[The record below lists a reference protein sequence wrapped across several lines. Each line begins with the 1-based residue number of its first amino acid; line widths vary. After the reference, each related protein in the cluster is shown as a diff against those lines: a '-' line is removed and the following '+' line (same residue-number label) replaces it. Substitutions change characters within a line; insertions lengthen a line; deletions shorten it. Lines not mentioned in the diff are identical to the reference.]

1 MIKRVLVAY
10 CTATLLSAAY
20 LPAQAQ
26 TQSPAP
32 QAVQTTAVS
41 KDEVQKFANAIKQI
55 LVVNRESEKKAA
67 QAIKDE
73 KGLTEQ
79 RFDEIYN
86 AQKDPKATPAV
97 QIQPKERQS
106 YDRVV
111 TKLVQIQ
118 KDSDVKMEE
127 AVKAQKLEMSRFNQ
141 IFEAAQKSPQ
151 LRQEIQK
158 LVQQK

>member
-10 CTATLLSAAY
+10 CTAALLSAAY

-26 TQSPAP
+26 TQAPAP
-32 QAVQTTAVS
+32 QAAPTTSVS

-55 LVVNRESEKKAA
+55 LVINRESEQEAV

-79 RFDEIYN
+79 RFNEIYK
-86 AQKDPKATPAV
+86 AQRESKATPAV

-106 YDRVV
+106 YDRVM

-118 KDSDVKMEE
+118 KNSDVKMEE
-127 AVKAQKLEMSRFNQ
+127 AVKAQKLEMPRFNQ

-158 LVQQK
+158 LVTQK

>member
-10 CTATLLSAAY
+10 CTAALLSAAH

-32 QAVQTTAVS
+32 QAAPTTAVS

-55 LVVNRESEKKAA
+55 LVINRESEKKAT

-79 RFDEIYN
+79 RFDEIYK
-86 AQKDPKATPAV
+86 AQKDPKAASAV
-97 QIQPKERQS
+97 QIQPRERQS
-106 YDRVV
+106 YDRIV

-118 KDSDVKMEE
+118 KDSDTKVEE
-127 AVKAQKLEMSRFNQ
+127 AVKAQKLEMPRFNQ

-158 LVQQK
+158 LVTQK

>member
-1 MIKRVLVAY
+1 MIKRVLVAC
-10 CTATLLSAAY
+10 CTAVLLSAAD
-20 LPAQAQ
+20 LPVQAQ
-26 TQSPAP
+26 TQAPVP
-32 QAVQTTAVS
+32 QAAPDTAVS

-55 LVVNRESEKKAA
+55 LVINRDSEKAA
-67 QAIKDE
+67 VQAIKDE

-79 RFDEIYN
+79 RFDEIYKN
-86 AQKDPKATPAV
+86 QKDPKATPAV

-111 TKLVQIQ
+111 AKLVQIQ
-118 KDSDVKMEE
+118 KDSDTKMEE

-141 IFEAAQKSPQ
+141 IFEALQKNPQ